1 MAKSLEESLK
11 KDVEDFG
18 YELEYVECEKEGST
32 QYVRIVIDKE
42 SGITTED
49 CEKVSRALDE
59 KVDKLVKYEAGY
71 VLEVSSP
78 GLERKLKNF
87 KLYNKYLGSK
97 VLIKVYEKIN
107 GQKELI
113 GILQKVDE
121 NSIKLQIEDE
131 VVNIEMKNISSGNTV
146 YDFGEEE

>member
-11 KDVEDFG
+11 KDVEDLG
-18 YELEYVECEKEGST
+18 YDLEYVECEKEGST
-32 QYVRIVIDKE
+32 QYVRIVIDKDN
-42 SGITTED
+42 GITTED

-59 KVDKLVKYEAGY
+59 KVDKLVKYESGY

-78 GLERKLKNF
+78 GLERKLKNL
-87 KLYNKYLGSK
+87 KLFNKYLGSK
-97 VLIKVYEKIN
+97 VLIKVYEKVN

-113 GILQKVDE
+113 GILKKSDE
-121 NSIKLQIEDE
+121 NSIELQIEDE

-146 YDFGEEE
+146 YDFEEEE

>member
-1 MAKSLEESLK
+1 MSKSLEESLK
-11 KDVEDFG
+11 NDVEALG

-42 SGITTED
+42 EGITTED
-49 CEKVSRALDE
+49 CEKVSRFLDE
-59 KVDKLVKYEAGY
+59 KVDKLVKYESGY

-78 GLERKLKNF
+78 GLERKLKNL

-113 GILQKVDE
+113 GILNKADE
-121 NSIKLQIEDE
+121 VNIELQIGNE

>member
-11 KDVEDFG
+11 NDVEALG
-18 YELEYVECEKEGST
+18 YELEYIECEKEGST

-42 SGITTED
+42 EGITTED
-49 CEKVSRALDE
+49 CETVSRALDE

-78 GLERKLKNF
+78 GLERKLKNL
-87 KLYNKYLGSK
+87 KLFNKYLDSK
-97 VLIKVYEKIN
+97 VLIKVYEKVN
-107 GQKELI
+107 GQKELT
-113 GILQKVDE
+113 GILNKANED
-121 NSIKLQIEDE
+121 SIELQIENE

>member
-11 KDVEDFG
+11 KDVEALG
-18 YELEYVECEKEGST
+18 YDLEYVECEKEGSI
-32 QYVRIVIDKE
+32 QYVRIVIDKKE
-42 SGITTED
+42 GITTED

-59 KVDKLVKYEAGY
+59 KVDKLVKYESGY

-78 GLERKLKNF
+78 GLERKLKNL
-87 KLYNKYLGSK
+87 KLFNKYLGSK

-107 GQKELI
+107 DQKEFV
-113 GILQKVDE
+113 GILNEVNDE
-121 NSIKLQIEDE
+121 SIKLQIEDE

>member
-11 KDVEDFG
+11 KDVEDLG

-42 SGITTED
+42 EGITTED
-49 CEKVSRALDE
+49 CEKVSRALEE
-59 KVDKLVKYEAGY
+59 KVDKLVKYESGY

-78 GLERKLKNF
+78 GLERKLKSL
-87 KLYNKYLGSK
+87 KLFNKYLGSK
-97 VLIKVYEKIN
+97 VLIKLYEKVN

-113 GILQKVDE
+113 GILKKADE
-121 NSIKLQIEDE
+121 NSIELQIEKK

>member
-11 KDVEDFG
+11 KDVEDLG
-18 YELEYVECEKEGST
+18 YELEYVECEKEGAT
-32 QYVRIVIDKE
+32 QYVRIVIDNE
-42 SGITTED
+42 EGITTED
-49 CEKVSRALDE
+49 CEKVSRTLDE

-78 GLERKLKNF
+78 GLERKLKNL
-87 KLYNKYLGSK
+87 KLYNKYLGRK

-107 GQKELI
+107 DQKEFV
-113 GILQKVDE
+113 GILQKADE
-121 NSIKLQIEDE
+121 NSIELQIEDE

>member
-11 KDVEDFG
+11 KDVEDLG

-32 QYVRIVIDKE
+32 QYVRIVIDNE

-59 KVDKLVKYEAGY
+59 NVDKLVKYESGY

-78 GLERKLKNF
+78 GLERKLKSL
-87 KLYNKYLGSK
+87 KLFNKYLGSK
-97 VLIKVYEKIN
+97 VLIKVYEKVN

-113 GILQKVDE
+113 GILKKADE
-121 NSIKLQIEDE
+121 NSIKLQIEKK

>member
-11 KDVEDFG
+11 KDIEDLG
-18 YELEYVECEKEGST
+18 YDLEYVECEKEGST
-32 QYVRIVIDKE
+32 QYVRIVIDKKE
-42 SGITTED
+42 GITTED

-59 KVDKLVKYEAGY
+59 KVDKLVKYESGY

-78 GLERKLKNF
+78 GLERKLKSL

-107 GQKELI
+107 DQKEFV
-113 GILQKVDE
+113 GILNEVNDE
-121 NSIKLQIEDE
+121 SIKLQIEDE

-146 YDFGEEE
+146 YDFEEEE